1 MTWRRDKRPEL
12 VRAMSGRLRHEA
24 LRGHVAELLREGF
37 GAPYD
42 EIAHELYLLDNR
54 GRIDTMW
61 GATVIELK
69 SDFRRELPDV
79 QARMPDYLADAARR
93 THIPRPV
100 TGIATDGATFIG
112 YQLVEGALTEL
123 RRYETDPERPNE
135 LMAWLEPLLSEQV
148 GLAPEARA
156 VAQAFG
162 KGSLTFS
169 RARFTPRRL
178 TVVWAGHP
186 TPPSCKA
193 MRVRSISTPGRVLS
207 RRLDR
212 SKQSSCGRSRWERAL
227 RRFGCSRP
235 SRR

>member
-1 MTWRRDKRPEL
+1 MTWRRDKLPEL
-12 VRAMSGRLRHEA
+12 VRAMSGRPRHEA
-24 LRGHVAELLREGF
+24 LRGHITELLREGF

-69 SDFRRELPDV
+69 SDLRRELPDV
-79 QARMPDYLADAARR
+79 QSRMPDYLADAARR
-93 THIPRPV
+93 THSPRPV

-112 YQLVEGALTEL
+112 YQLIEGALTEL

-135 LMAWLEPLLSEQV
+135 LMAWLEPLLSDQV

-169 RARFTPRRL
+169 R
-178 TVVWAGHP
+178 VVRHFE
-186 TPPSCKA
+186 
-193 MRVRSISTPGRVLS
+193 ISL
-207 RRLDR
+207 
-212 SKQSSCGRSRWERAL
+212 L
-227 RRFGCSRP
+227 REHQ
-235 SRR
+235 